1 MNEQGFQIPN
11 SLTEMLDNMG
21 IEDPRLRLFA
31 EMMEKQSTTPSA
43 ESSLEEK
50 LARKK
55 RALARIERLSR
66 ENQELREENQWLRE
80 RLEFLAASLGA
91 CPDCWGEDQ
100 SCSICQGMGAPGSFL
115 PDRDAFAAY
124 VVPATRTIQ
133 RFTHRN
139 RGSKPDIGKDTPDTQ
154 KKTPV
159 NE

>member
-1 MNEQGFQIPN
+1 MDEQKLQMPN
-11 SLTEMLDNMG
+11 SWTEMLDNLG
-21 IEDPRLRLFA
+21 IDDPRLRLFA
-31 EMMEKQSTTPSA
+31 EMMGKQSTTSSA
-43 ESSLEEK
+43 EASLEAK

-55 RALARIERLSR
+55 QALARIERLSQ

-100 SCSICQGMGAPGSFL
+100 SCSICQGRGAPGSFI

-124 VVPATRTIQ
+124 VLPAARTIQ
-133 RFTHRN
+133 RYTHRN
-139 RGSKPDIGKDTPDTQ
+139 KGSKPDIGKDSPDSQ
-154 KKTPV
+154 KKNPV